1 MVTELWRR
9 VRTATAV
16 ARKAAAATLA
26 VTQRHASSRVMLS
39 AITPTRS
46 AVPTNASSLL
56 REVSVGQALALV
68 IPRRSVLERKRHVP
82 RTNTAMTART
92 AATDSN
98 APRASVHRG
107 MSSAELTIRIPQSHR
122 SSRLAPTAVFFLAR
136 QAMVFACS
144 ETRTFLT
151 ARLAAVAEANARAE
165 TAKDHQHG
173 RKLRT
178 GSETTRTLQSP
189 SDVFL
194 PDFWPWPSVV
204 AAGAVFDDAWLVAK
218 LRSDQP

>member
-1 MVTELWRR
+1 M
-9 VRTATAV
+9 RTAIAV

-46 AVPTNASSLL
+46 AVPTNASSLP

-68 IPRRSVLERKRHVP
+68 IPRRSVLERTRHVP

-107 MSSAELTIRIPQSHR
+107 MSSAELTIRIPHRHR
-122 SSRLAPTAVFFLAR
+122 SSRLALTAAFFLAR
-136 QAMVFACS
+136 LQVMVTVCN

-151 ARLAAVAEANARAE
+151 AHLAAVAEANARTE
-165 TAKDHQHG
+165 TAKDRQHG
-173 RKLRT
+173 RRLRT
-178 GSETTRTLQSP
+178 GSEPTRTLQSP

-194 PDFWPWPSVV
+194 PDFWPWLSV
-204 AAGAVFDDAWLVAK
+204 AAVGAVFDDAWLVAK